1 MEFNITVPDK
11 IVLKGE
17 LSERSI
23 SLENCHNQDE
33 IIDYLNSY
41 IAILHNPSLEHNR
54 SNENEIM
61 KFFNAQEDK

>member
-41 IAILHNPSLEHNR
+41 IAILHNLRQPVSEALKRAAEA
-54 SNENEIM
+54 EIDA
-61 KFFNAQEDK
+61 K